1 MRIVFIGT
9 VEFSLHC
16 LREIFDNGG
25 NIVAVLTLPHE
36 KSGFNSDYADL
47 APLAKSKNV
56 PIYPIDQWQDPQT
69 FALIRS
75 LKPDVIFVFGISRI
89 IPTDIINIPPAGCI
103 GTHPALLPANRGRHP
118 LIWSLVKGEK
128 KGGLTFFY
136 LDEGVDSGDILWQE
150 SFPITLSDNARS
162 LYNKMKVLASR
173 AIKDFLPKL
182 AKGTTPRIPQDHT
195 AANYLRKRTEQDGE
209 INWNTSGMHTYNLI
223 RALSRPY
230 VGAHTYFDNL
240 KTIIWKAEIPNSAAP
255 PDAICL
261 DHGTVF
267 ANDEKGLS
275 IRTADGFLQV
285 IEHEIQQDRHIPI
298 GTKFGRKA

>member
-1 MRIVFIGT
+1 M
-9 VEFSLHC
+9 
-16 LREIFDNGG
+16 
-25 NIVAVLTLPHE
+25 PHWE
-36 KSGFNSDYADL
+36 TPSS
-47 APLAKSKNV
+47 
-56 PIYPIDQWQDPQT
+56 
-69 FALIRS
+69 
-75 LKPDVIFVFGISRI
+75 
-89 IPTDIINIPPAGCI
+89 
-103 GTHPALLPANRGRHP
+103 ALLPANRGRHP

-150 SFPITLSDNARS
+150 SFPISLSDNARS
-162 LYNKMKVLASR
+162 LYDKMKILASR

-182 AKGTTPRIPQDHT
+182 AKGTAPRIPQDHT
-195 AANYLRKRTEQDGE
+195 AANYLRKRTEKDGE
-209 INWNTSGMHTYNLI
+209 ISWNASGMHTYNLI

-240 KTIIWKAEIPNSAAP
+240 KTIMWQAELPNSSAP
-255 PDAICL
+255 HDAICL

-285 IEHEIQQDRHIPI
+285 IEYEIQQDRHIPI